1 MNGNSFGHDFAHA
14 LTARSVDDEY
24 RQIDRLYGPR
34 GRSWQFVQQALSMEP
49 LRPDIAAFLGPDGV
63 QACQQGGD
71 ALDRWVR
78 DNIGRIGPQGS
89 IGLCSNRRY
98 DVVTI
103 RLANGETR
111 RVHFDITSFV
121 GKWPDHAAGRIL
133 PGAEMQA
140 SEITGAGQA
149 ASSGPTSH
157 LASLAFVGLAG
168 FAAFGLGRMAGYRG
182 VYRSNP
188 CGCRHGS
195 SG

>member
-34 GRSWQFVQQALSMEP
+34 GRSWQFVQQALSMAP
-49 LRPDIAAFLGPDGV
+49 SPNPSTDP
-63 QACQQGGD
+63 
-71 ALDRWVR
+71 
-78 DNIGRIGPQGS
+78 
-89 IGLCSNRRY
+89 RRY

-149 ASSGPTSH
+149 SGPSFVGLERLGTTV
-157 LASLAFVGLAG
+157 ASIAFVGLAG
-168 FAAFGLGRMAGYRG
+168 LVAFGIGQMAGYRG

-188 CGCRHGS
+188 CGCQHGS